1 MSSIPNPKLQIPSLS
16 QWRLRYLFDLLRSLV
31 DRDMK
36 LLYKRSVLGV
46 AWTLINPLLQLAVF
60 AFIFQLVLP
69 VAIPRYSSF
78 VFTGLLVWTWF
89 QNSLF
94 QSTGVIIA
102 NRALI
107 RQPGF
112 PIAILPA
119 VITTTG
125 LIHFL
130 LALPVL
136 IVFLLVDGIE
146 LKLVVLWLP
155 IIQTLQF
162 GLTVSLAYFLAAL
175 NVTFRD
181 TQHTLGVLL
190 QLFFYLTPIFY
201 DVKSVPT
208 GYSSLYYLNP
218 MVHIVTAYRAIL
230 IKGMQPDWQSLLT
243 IAVVVVMCLP
253 FGLQFFRRQSARFV
267 EEL

>member
-1 MSSIPNPKLQIPSLS
+1 MVSKRKSQILLPKWRPS
-16 QWRLRYLFDLLRSLV
+16 YLYDLLRELV
-31 DRDMK
+31 ARDMK

-46 AWTLINPLLQLAVF
+46 AWTLISPLMQLAVF
-60 AFIFQLVLP
+60 AFVFQLVLP
-69 VAIPRYSSF
+69 VQIEHYASF
-78 VFTGLLVWTWF
+78 VFTGLLVWNWF

-94 QSTGVIIA
+94 QATGVIIA
-102 NRALI
+102 NRPLI

-112 PIAILPA
+112 PNAILPV
-119 VITTTG
+119 VIVTTG

-136 IVFLLVDGIE
+136 IIFLVIDGTE
-146 LKLVVLWLP
+146 LKSVALLLP
-155 IIQTLQF
+155 LLQIIQF
-162 GLTVSLAYFLAAL
+162 GLTVSLSYFLAAL

-201 DVKSVPT
+201 DGASVPAKYQFI
-208 GYSSLYYLNP
+208 YSLNP
-218 MVHIVTAYRAIL
+218 MVNIVNAYRDIL
-230 IKGMQPDWQSLLT
+230 IEGVQPNWLALLIVAVFTLVLLPIGYFYFKHQSNH
-243 IAVVVVMCLP
+243 
-253 FGLQFFRRQSARFV
+253 FV

>member
-1 MSSIPNPKLQIPSLS
+1 MVLKKSFPASRGR
-16 QWRLRYLFDLLRSLV
+16 WRLPYLYDLLRSLV
-31 DRDMK
+31 DREMK

-60 AFIFQLVLP
+60 AFVFQLVLP

-94 QSTGVIIA
+94 QATGVIIA
-102 NRALI
+102 NRPLI

-112 PIAILPA
+112 PIAILPV
-119 VITTTG
+119 VITATG

-136 IVFLLVDGIE
+136 MIFLLIDGIQ
-146 LKLVVLWLP
+146 LQPVILFLP
-155 IIQTLQF
+155 ILQALQF
-162 GLTVSLAYFLAAL
+162 ALTVTFAYLLAAL

-201 DVKSVPT
+201 DIKSVPT
-208 GYSSLYYLNP
+208 GYQSLYYLNP

-230 IKGMQPDWQSLLT
+230 MYGTAPNWQPLVI
-243 IAVVVVMCLP
+243 IAAVMAICLP
-253 FGLQFFRRQSARFV
+253 IGLTYFRRQSARFV